1 MPMVPEI
8 LLPLVFKLNP
18 THRRDTATI
27 ILPPNYYG
35 EVALSVPKG
44 KALRNYG
51 INIGKPRI
59 YNPDLNDVGDVL
71 ISDEIG
77 FYRKS
82 TFDKLH
88 DIPLVESVV
97 DEDLGDFSLIGED
110 QYEYSFIVYNRTSY
124 FVILSVTMHMLEF
137 PVELIEDIKRYF
149 IGIADFFISRAGNP
163 WGGESG

>member
-1 MPMVPEI
+1 M
-8 LLPLVFKLNP
+8 
-18 THRRDTATI
+18 
-27 ILPPNYYG
+27 
-35 EVALSVPKG
+35 
-44 KALRNYG
+44 
-51 INIGKPRI
+51 
-59 YNPDLNDVGDVL
+59 
-71 ISDEIG
+71 
-77 FYRKS
+77 
-82 TFDKLH
+82 
-88 DIPLVESVV
+88 V